1 MNILLLSEEYPPG
14 RHGGI
19 GTVVQMQAREMVRQG
34 HNVVVSGF
42 YDWGYGGEGEFV
54 DNGVKVYRFRR
65 GLNSNLLNKQDALHV
80 RAMYRLLRTS
90 GLFQKDIKKSMK
102 RYQAHVEQLI
112 TDHNIDIIE
121 IADYNDYIRFCS
133 SYVPYPK
140 FSVPVVAK
148 LHGSLT
154 YYGYMDGNDVPQ
166 SWQQMEH
173 DILEQADAV
182 CSVSKYRA
190 DMASKIGE
198 YNGPIKVLYNGINR
212 SEIDSYEAKY
222 PNRVVFTGSLMKKK
236 GIYQLMR
243 AWNIVNDQMPDAEL
257 YIFGKGPI
265 ETIKEELTST
275 AKSTVHFK
283 GHVDRSVLFQYLGEA
298 RAAIFP
304 SFAESFALG
313 PMEAMACGTAIIY
326 TSRTSGPELITNE
339 VDGLLVDPAD
349 EQEMATQ
356 MLRLLQDDTLANEL
370 ANKGKERVASNFDIS
385 VVVQKHIDYYRD
397 VLAKHG

>member
-1 MNILLLSEEYPPG
+1 MNILLLCDEYPPG

-42 YDWGYGGEGEFV
+42 YDWGYGGEDEFV

-112 TDHNIDIIE
+112 TDHSIDIIE
-121 IADYNDYIRFCS
+121 IADYNDYIRFCN
-133 SYVPYPK
+133 SYIPYPK

-154 YYGYMDGNDVPQ
+154 YYGYMDGNHVPQ
-166 SWQQMEH
+166 PWQQMEH
-173 DILEQADAV
+173 DILEQADSV

-190 DMASKIGE
+190 DMAKKIGE
-198 YNGPIKVLYNGINR
+198 YSGPIKILYNGINR
-212 SEIDSYEAKY
+212 SEIGSYETKY

-236 GIYQLMR
+236 GIYQLMK

-265 ETIKEELTST
+265 ETIKEELTSA
-275 AKSTVHFK
+275 AKDTVHFK

-326 TSRTSGPELITNE
+326 TSLTSGPELITNE

-370 ANKGKERVASNFDIS
+370 ANKGKEHVASNFDIS

>member
-34 HNVVVSGF
+34 HKVIVSGF
-42 YDWGYGGEGEFV
+42 YDWGYGGADEFV

-65 GLNSNLLNKQDALHV
+65 GLNSSLLQKQDALHV

-90 GLFQKDIKKSMK
+90 GIFQQDIKKSMK
-102 RYQAHVEQLI
+102 RYQAHVEKLI
-112 TDHNIDIIE
+112 ADHDIDIIE

-154 YYGYMDGNDVPQ
+154 YYGYMDGNDVP
-166 SWQQMEH
+166 SHWQQMEH
-173 DILEQADAV
+173 DILKQADAV
-182 CSVSKYRA
+182 CSVSKFRA
-190 DMASKIGE
+190 DMANKIGE
-198 YNGPIKVLYNGINR
+198 YDGPIEILYNGINR
-212 SEIDSYEAKY
+212 AEIGSYDTKH

-236 GIYQLMR
+236 GIYQLMK
-243 AWNIVNDQMPDAEL
+243 AWNLVNEQMPDAEL

-265 ETIKEELTST
+265 ETIKEELTT
-275 AKSTVHFK
+275 AAKSTVHFK
-283 GHVDRSVLFQYLGEA
+283 GHVDRSTLFQYLGEA

-349 EQEMATQ
+349 EQEMASQ
-356 MLRLLQDDTLANEL
+356 MLRLLNDTTFANEL
-370 ANKGKERVASNFDIS
+370 AKKGKERVESNFDIS
-385 VVVQKHIDYYRD
+385 VVVQRHIDYYKGI
-397 VLAKHG
+397 LAKNG

>member
-42 YDWGYGGEGEFV
+42 YDWGYGGADEFV

-102 RYQAHVEQLI
+102 RYQAHIEQLI
-112 TDHNIDIIE
+112 TDHNINIIE

-133 SYVPYPK
+133 TYVPYPK

-198 YNGPIKVLYNGINR
+198 YNGPIKILYNGIDR
-212 SEIDSYEAKY
+212 SDIGSYETKY

-313 PMEAMACGTAIIY
+313 PMEAMACGTAITY